1 MLNKSQF
8 YRMLNWDKIELHK
21 KLKWIQQSYKIQDQQ
36 ENKIYVFGSG

>member
-21 KLKWIQQSYKIQDQQ
+21 KLKWIQQSYKIQ
-36 ENKIYVFGSG
+36 NKHVKISHIYVF